1 MFGEDEI
8 QSMLDDV
15 GLPITING
23 VVANGS
29 VRRADQEM
37 LQVSGFEKFIGKAI
51 VVLVYTPFAAA
62 LSVGDQ
68 VLVDGAAFKAYEI
81 LQSAN
86 GIVTKILC
94 TIDPTA
100 PAGAGMLSFEDSIQP
115 VGG

>member
-1 MFGEDEI
+1 MFGEDEV
-8 QSMLDDV
+8 QNMLDVV

-68 VLVDGAAFKAYEI
+68 VLVDGVPYRAYEI

-86 GIVTKILC
+86 GIVTRILC
-94 TIDPTA
+94 TIDPGPA
-100 PAGAGMLSFEDSIQP
+100 AGAGLISFEDSIQP